1 MTTNLLYLVL
11 GLPLLFYG
19 GDFLVS
25 GSVRLSKFLRVSPFV
40 IGATVI
46 GFGTSAPELAVSI
59 MAASDGLPELAMG
72 NVIGSNIANVGLV
85 LGLTSLL
92 IALTIQKKRFKDEA
106 PPLVIATFLV
116 TAMVW
121 DFKLSQIESA
131 FMVFLLLAYLWRAFS
146 NKEDVMTEL
155 EEEDGLFA
163 GRGIG
168 AQGGLIVMGLVGI
181 VLGAKFLVDGSV
193 GIARFFGVS
202 DWLIGITIVA
212 VGTSLPE
219 IVSSLIAAKR
229 GHGEIAIGNVFGSN
243 IFNLLMVLGI
253 TGSIQPLNIQ
263 EPIHADLLFT
273 TALTCL
279 LLLLIR
285 MRYQLNRKH
294 GILLLLC
301 YTGYIVFKGWGT
313 L

>member
-1 MTTNLLYLVL
+1 MATNFLFLLL

-25 GSVRLSKFLRVSPFV
+25 GSVRLSKYLKVSPFV

-46 GFGTSAPELAVSI
+46 GFGTSAPELAVSV
-59 MAASDGLPELAMG
+59 MAALNGLPELAMG

-85 LGLTSLL
+85 LGLTSLM
-92 IALTIQKKRFKDEA
+92 IALTIQKKRFRDEA

-116 TAMVW
+116 TAMAW
-121 DFKLSQIESA
+121 DYKLSQIESA
-131 FMVFLLLAYLWRAFS
+131 FLVFLLLAYLWRAFS

-163 GRGIG
+163 GRGVG
-168 AQGGLIVMGLVGI
+168 AQVGLIVVGLTGI
-181 VLGAKFLVDGSV
+181 VCGAKFLVDGSV
-193 GIARFFGVS
+193 GIARFFGIS
-202 DWLIGITIVA
+202 DWLIGVTIVA

-263 EPIHADLLFT
+263 EPIRADLMFT

-279 LLLLIR
+279 LLVLIR
-285 MRYQLNRKH
+285 IQHHLTRMH

-301 YTGYIVFKGWGT
+301 YIGFIVFKGWGT